1 MTIYELNEK
10 YFELY
15 SRLNENREF
24 VSATAYKAMSRAL
37 DKQYDDELRTLT
49 GSLMLDTV
57 EADFIQRYRIRKYI
71 PRRLIF
77 GYNRIGKAFMRRC
90 KADFREYLAAVLAEV
105 SPPPPEKPDQ
115 KPDRK
120 PEEPEKTTA
129 LPAVLPTK
137 EVAPKED
144 ETPQ

>member
-15 SRLNENREF
+15 SRLNDNREF
-24 VSATAYKAMSRAL
+24 VSANAYKAMSRAL

-49 GSLMLDTV
+49 GSLALDTA
-57 EADFIQRYRIRKYI
+57 EADFVQRYRIRKYI

-90 KADFREYLAAVLAEV
+90 KADFREYLAAVLAE
-105 SPPPPEKPDQ
+105 SAPPPPEDPPQ
-115 KPDRK
+115 ES
-120 PEEPEKTTA
+120 EEPEQSTA
-129 LPAVLPTK
+129 LIAVLPTK

>member
-1 MTIYELNEK
+1 MTIYDLNEK

-15 SRLNENREF
+15 SRLNDNREF
-24 VSATAYKAMSRAL
+24 VSATAYKSMSRAL

-49 GSLMLDTV
+49 GSLALDTA

-90 KADFREYLAAVLAEV
+90 KADFREYLAAVLAE
-105 SPPPPEKPDQ
+105 SAPPPPEDP
-115 KPDRK
+115 PEK
-120 PEEPEKTTA
+120 PEEPEHSTS

>member
-1 MTIYELNEK
+1 MTIYDLNEK

-15 SRLNENREF
+15 SRLNDNREF
-24 VSATAYKAMSRAL
+24 VSATAYKSMSRAL

-49 GSLMLDTV
+49 GSLALDTA

-90 KADFREYLAAVLAEV
+90 KADFREYLAAVLAE
-105 SPPPPEKPDQ
+105 SAPPPPEDPPQ
-115 KPDRK
+115 E
-120 PEEPEKTTA
+120 PEEPERSTA
-129 LPAVLPTK
+129 LIAVLPTK
-137 EVAPKED
+137 EVAPKEN

>member
-1 MTIYELNEK
+1 MTIYDLNEK

-15 SRLNENREF
+15 SRLNDNREF
-24 VSATAYKAMSRAL
+24 VSANAYKSMSRAL

-49 GSLMLDTV
+49 GSLALDTA

-90 KADFREYLAAVLAEV
+90 KADFREYLAAVLAE
-105 SPPPPEKPDQ
+105 SAPQPPEDPPPQ
-115 KPDRK
+115 
-120 PEEPEKTTA
+120 PEEPEQSTA
-129 LPAVLPTK
+129 LIALDKGEIAVK
-137 EVAPKED
+137 GD
-144 ETPQ
+144 